1 MGLVAG
7 IGTETVVLV
16 LLADAGLPPTPD
28 DRRCSLRGF
37 FTRLGIP

>member
-7 IGTETVVLV
+7 IGTDTVVLV
-16 LLADAGLPPTPD
+16 IFADAGLVPTPD